1 MKGIMKNRFGAL
13 SIAIAFSLV
22 AAGTSHAMSTLIS
35 LSKEAV
41 WPLTTTPNGD
51 ILYNVTTVG
60 RAGSGLLQVTLTAGD
75 LPPGVTVT
83 FSPNVLKFTGN
94 QLSGQTTTMT
104 VSCPYA
110 MPIDSFPFTI
120 TATAQ
125 RESITI
131 TNEVTISPEDIAV
144 RPPTLM
150 VDNLTNGTIRLRG
163 LGATGKTY
171 QIQYTPTLDHPV
183 WTTLGTTTADGNGR
197 FTYFPDSVVNI
208 PMRFY
213 RAVTT
218 SGPFVPP

>member
-1 MKGIMKNRFGAL
+1 MKDIMKNRIGAL
-13 SIAIAFSLV
+13 SIALALSLA
-22 AAGTSHAMSTLIS
+22 AAGTGHAMSSLIS
-35 LSKEAV
+35 LSKDPV
-41 WPLTTTPNGD
+41 WPLTTTPSRD

-60 RAGSGLLQVTLTAGD
+60 RAGSGMLTVTFTAGD

-83 FSPNVLKFTGN
+83 FSPSSVKFTGN
-94 QLSGQTTTMT
+94 QLSAQTTTMT
-104 VSCPYA
+104 VSCPQV

-131 TNEVTISPEDIAV
+131 TNVVTISPADIAV

-150 VDNLTNGTIRLRG
+150 IDNLSNGSYRIRG

-171 QIQYTPTLDHPV
+171 QILATPTLDHPV

-197 FTYFPDSVVNI
+197 FTFWPAPTPNV
-208 PMRFY
+208 PMQFF

-218 SGPFVPP
+218 SGPLVP